1 MSIRTLGTVNGQR
14 IGRSIRA
21 LRHRRD
27 WTQAELGRRAGCS
40 HSVVSRLERGAVK
53 ACSVDRLER
62 ILATLDARL
71 VAFVDWR
78 GGELDRLLDAD
89 HALLQER
96 WALRKVGAG
105 RRWQSRQEVT
115 YSEYGERGSVDDLAF
130 EEATG
135 TLLVTE
141 LKTGIY
147 DVGRMLMKLDEKV
160 RLAPGTARRFGW
172 SVRRVIPCLVIADT
186 RTNRRR
192 VADHEALFRRFSC
205 RGLSARAWLREPPTP
220 VTGLLI
226 FVSVSNMRGT
236 HGRRAG
242 RQRVRLPMTDSRS
255 ATRPVRVGATGSAG
269 GGALDRA

>member
-1 MSIRTLGTVNGQR
+1 MNGTR

-40 HSVVSRLERGAVK
+40 HAVISRLERGTLE

-62 ILATLDARL
+62 ILQALDARL

-96 WALRKVGAG
+96 WALCKAGAG

-130 EEATG
+130 DEATG

-147 DVGRMLMKLDEKV
+147 DVSRMLMKLDEKA
-160 RLAPGTARRFGW
+160 RLAAAIARRLGW
-172 SVRRVIPCLVIADT
+172 SVRRVVPCLVVADT

-192 VADHEALFRRFSC
+192 VADHEALFGRFTC
-205 RGLSARAWLREPPTP
+205 RGRRARTWLRDSSPRAD
-220 VTGLLI
+220 GLLV
-226 FVSVSNMRGT
+226 FVSLTDVRGT

-242 RQRVRLPMTDSRS
+242 RQRVRHTTTGR
-255 ATRPVRVGATGSAG
+255 AQRRVR
-269 GGALDRA
+269 

>member
-1 MSIRTLGTVNGQR
+1 MNGQR

-40 HSVVSRLERGAVK
+40 HAVISRLERGNLR
-53 ACSVDRLER
+53 ACSLSRLER
-62 ILATLDARL
+62 ILEALDARL

-96 WALRKVGAG
+96 WAARKASG
-105 RRWQSRQEVT
+105 RWESRQEVT
-115 YSEYGERGSVDDLAF
+115 YNEYGDRGSIDDLAYD
-130 EEATG
+130 ETTG
-135 TLLVTE
+135 TLLVSE

-147 DVGRMLMKLDEKV
+147 DAGRTLMKTDEKA
-160 RLAPGTARRFGW
+160 RLAAGISRRFGW
-172 SVRRVIPCLVIADT
+172 KVRHVVGCFVIADT

-192 VADHEALFRRFSC
+192 VAEHDTLFARYTC
-205 RGLSARAWLREPPTP
+205 RGRAALAWLRDPTP
-220 VTGLLI
+220 AIEGLLL
-226 FVSVSNMRGT
+226 FVPLSDVRGT

-242 RQRVRLPMTDSRS
+242 RQRVR
-255 ATRPVRVGATGSAG
+255 RPHGSPSVRTEPKTA
-269 GGALDRA
+269 